1 MVGASIRLELRCL
14 SFADYR
20 FGILSCFTGLCRKL
34 FDNTFVVGF
43 RLLLHSSPFSL
54 QALDFYLVVC
64 EFVVLILFHTAG
76 LTISFAVEVF
86 QVLPVFDVD
95 CKPFRYQESEPL
107 ESLWVEANLG
117 ESILPV
123 WNTKVHDHQS
133 EIISESIRDKKP
145 LARQILEPNLWLG
158 AGASIHQ
165 SKSTVLDIG
174 VNIERVDVFS
184 VIERTKCLAIKSDE
198 NLLFFFF
205 IIIVFIA
212 RILVIISTDSRESE
226 VFSFDFLDVS
236 ELVQVHTAEGDTLI
250 IFLDLPVQAQP
261 V

>member
-54 QALDFYLVVC
+54 EALDFYLVVC

-174 VNIERVDVFS
+174 VNIERVDVF
-184 VIERTKCLAIKSDE
+184 
-198 NLLFFFF
+198 LFFFF